1 MEKHGDLELICSS
14 DDEGNNYNEVM
25 YSPAIGIFFDK
36 EFTPL
41 DDSDKNI
48 LAKPTHAC
56 IN

>member
-14 DDEGNNYNEVM
+14 DDEGNKYNEVM

-48 LAKPTHAC
+48 LAKPTHVC